1 VTFRTDPQNFQP
13 FMRDDETLARPWV
26 KPGTPDLMHRIGGIE
41 RSYDSGHISYDPE
54 NHQKMTDVRAAK
66 VLGIANDIPEQ
77 QVDLGEAG
85 GKLVVVGW
93 GSTYGPINRAVNN
106 MRDEGLDVSQVHLR
120 YIWPLP
126 RNLEELL
133 GSFDQILVPEMNNG
147 QLRTLLRDQYLLPA
161 EGLNKVNGKP
171 FLIGELEDAI
181 RARLE
186 K

>member
-1 VTFRTDPQNFQP
+1 
-13 FMRDDETLARPWV
+13 
-26 KPGTPDLMHRIGGIE
+26 MHRIGGIE

>member
-1 VTFRTDPQNFQP
+1 
-13 FMRDDETLARPWV
+13 MRDA
-26 KPGTPDLMHRIGGIE
+26 
-41 RSYDSGHISYDPE
+41 
-54 NHQKMTDVRAAK
+54 
-66 VLGIANDIPEQ
+66 
-77 QVDLGEAG
+77 
-85 GKLVVVGW
+85 
-93 GSTYGPINRAVNN
+93 
-106 MRDEGLDVSQVHLR
+106 GLDVAQIHLR

-126 RNLEELL
+126 RNLGDLL
-133 GSFDQILVPEMNNG
+133 GSFDQILVPEMNTG